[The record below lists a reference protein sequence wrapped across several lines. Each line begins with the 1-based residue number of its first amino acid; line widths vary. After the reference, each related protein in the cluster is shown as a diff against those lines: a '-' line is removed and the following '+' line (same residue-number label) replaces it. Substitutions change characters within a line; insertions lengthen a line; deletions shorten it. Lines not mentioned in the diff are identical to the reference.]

1 MKQLSLLDLVFFLVE
16 SEESPKH
23 VAGLMRCRKPKGAPA
38 DYVRRMVEAMKRQD
52 EVQEPFNLVINFLG
66 LTGPR
71 WEYCRDFS
79 FDNHVF
85 YHRPK
90 RSLSWEQTLEMVGLL
105 HEPLLD
111 RRKPLWEL
119 HVIDG
124 IRGGKF
130 AAYLKLHHAYADG
143 VTMTSW
149 MSRTLSDK
157 PAADS
162 YTAIWAMKPG
172 KRRKAAAGSTGGL
185 GATLWKMARLAR
197 QQAKAAA
204 GIAKIVAQQAIEH
217 TGLTEDAVALYFNT
231 PRDTQMT
238 GSATPGRNVATA
250 AIPMDRIKR
259 IGKTAYATLNHVALS
274 CIDGAVHRYLA
285 DRGIVLD
292 HPISIQ
298 MPVSLRGN
306 GEADSGNK
314 IGITLVDMAQP
325 TDDPYRRLREIG
337 FKLKNV
343 KSQVAGIPAA
353 AFEQF
358 TVLAAGASEVIDML
372 RLTDYLPTNG
382 HLLVSNVPG
391 PEKPLYLNE
400 CLVERMYPVSTL
412 SPGLRLNIT
421 MFSYGGMLH
430 FGLVSTRDLD
440 DLQSLANDIV
450 VEFEQLEAAIIDRY

>member
-1 MKQLSLLDLVFFLVE
+1 MKQLSLLDLVFFMVE

-23 VAGLMRCRKPKGAPA
+23 VAGLMRLQKPKGAPA
-38 DYVRRMVEAMKRQD
+38 DYVPRLLEEMQRQN
-52 EVQEPFNLVINFLG
+52 EIQEPFSLVINFLG

-71 WEYCRDFS
+71 WEYCRDFA
-79 FDNHVF
+79 FDNHLF
-85 YHRPK
+85 YHRPR
-90 RSLSWEQTLEMVGLL
+90 RSMSWEETLELVGLL

-111 RRKPLWEL
+111 RSKPLWEL

-124 IRGGKF
+124 IRGRKF

-149 MSRTLSDK
+149 LSKTLSDK
-157 PAADS
+157 PAKNS
-162 YTAIWAMKPG
+162 YIAPWAMPPEPG
-172 KRRKAAAGSTGGL
+172 RETTPAQPGL
-185 GATLWKMARLAR
+185 GTSLFRLAGLARR
-197 QQAKAAA
+197 QVRAAA
-204 GIAKIVAQQAIEH
+204 GIAKIVAQQTIER

-231 PRDTQMT
+231 ERDTLMT
-238 GSATPGRNVATA
+238 GSTTPGRNVATA

-259 IGKTAYATLNHVALS
+259 VGKTAYATLNHVALS
-274 CIDGAVHRYLA
+274 CIDGAIHQYLA

-298 MPVSLRGN
+298 MPVNLRSSEDG
-306 GEADSGNK
+306 GSGNK
-314 IGITLVDMAQP
+314 IGITLVDMAEP

-343 KSQVAGIPAA
+343 KTQVAGIPAS

-372 RLTDYLPTNG
+372 HLTDYLPTNG
-382 HLLVSNVPG
+382 HALVSNVPG
-391 PEKPLYLNE
+391 PTQPLWLNE
-400 CLVERMYPVSTL
+400 SLVERMYPVSTL

-421 MFSYGGMLH
+421 MFSYAGMLH

-440 DLQSLANDIV
+440 DLQSLANAIV
-450 VEFEQLEAAIIDRY
+450 DEFERLEKSIIDRY